1 MSDMVERVAAAIE
14 RANDSAPSFG
24 MKVSDIIKLMARAAI
39 EAMREPTE
47 RMALAGDGVGRYQH
61 CDGEDGNW
69 HEWYEHDPEEVWQAM
84 IDEAL
89 KSNTQYR

>member
-1 MSDMVERVAAAIE
+1 MSEMVERVAAAIE

-39 EAMREPTE
+39 EAMREPTKD
-47 RMALAGDGVGRYQH
+47 MLAAVKMPDQQLV
-61 CDGEDGNW
+61 ED
-69 HEWYEHDPEEVWQAM
+69 WQAM